1 MSAVEGKDVEHRRA
15 WIVVVGWA
23 CLWSWPYA
31 TFMAPSLGVAR
42 AGTPVDSLLWTLSLL
57 VQCAMCVA
65 MGVLERRLEAEL
77 PRMAPALAA
86 TAGLAAS
93 CVAMAACRAQAGA
106 PFFALGVVGAAASG
120 VCGGYLLVA
129 WQWLLS
135 TLSLN
140 EIDAGIPM
148 GYGLSLA
155 LGAIGAVAGP
165 LAGTALTAC
174 LICLSAC
181 SFSMGLPSA
190 DAAPEHPALHAGTG
204 PDTPA
209 PTPAPARGVVSWLCT
224 AATIISILVP
234 VMFVE
239 ASVVPARDMSNPAF
253 MASTLCG
260 ALVAALFGYV
270 VYRRAVRIDL
280 ALAMRVCV
288 PLTLASM
295 LVLCLAPAR
304 VAFVAQILGFAA
316 NTLLHM
322 HLHVAAATLTKLGKA
337 GACRASAGFLMPLYL
352 AMAVS
357 TSLQAGLDGLEV
369 AQACLLSVAVML
381 VAGLYLAP
389 LGVGYRSLGMRIG
402 ADAHDALMEEPVPV
416 APEPSPQVVRPAQ
429 VIAERYGL
437 TKRER
442 EVLEPFVAGR
452 DSGWIREQLG
462 ISRDTVNT
470 HLKHIYAK
478 VGIHSKREL
487 LDLAEELEAHA
498 TAGK

>member
-1 MSAVEGKDVEHRRA
+1 MEHRRA
-15 WIVVVGWA
+15 WIVIVGWA

-42 AGTPVDSLLWTLSLL
+42 AGTPVDSLLWTVSLV
-57 VQCAMCVA
+57 VQCATCVA
-65 MGVLERRLEAEL
+65 MGVLERRLEGKLAC
-77 PRMAPALAA
+77 MAPALAA

-93 CVAMAACRAQAGA
+93 CVAMAACRMQAGA
-106 PFFALGVVGAAASG
+106 PFLALGLAGAVASG
-120 VCGGYLLVA
+120 ACSGYLLVA

-165 LAGTALTAC
+165 LAGTALVAC

-181 SFSMGLPSA
+181 AFSMGLQREGEGGA
-190 DAAPEHPALHAGTG
+190 QIAHPAAGG
-204 PDTPA
+204 
-209 PTPAPARGVVSWLCT
+209 PAPALREGASWMCT
-224 AATIISILVP
+224 AATIVSILVP
-234 VMFVE
+234 VVFVE
-239 ASVVPARDMSNPAF
+239 SNVVPARDMSNPAF

-288 PLTLASM
+288 PLAMASM

-304 VAFVAQILGFAA
+304 AAFVAQILGFAA

-322 HLHVAAATLTKLGKA
+322 HLHVAAATLTNLGRA

-352 AMAVS
+352 AIVIS
-357 TSLQAGLDGLEV
+357 TSLVPAMAGLD
-369 AQACLLSVAVML
+369 APRACLAFAAAML

-402 ADAHDALMEEPVPV
+402 AEEHDALMEAAE
-416 APEPSPQVVRPAQ
+416 APAAEPSPQPARPAQ

-487 LDLAEELEAHA
+487 LDLAEQLEAELSEVR
-498 TAGK
+498 